1 MREADEAVVFSLSE
15 KLAHTVVGDLDRDVR
30 ACGVVG
36 NELFGGGAIAED
48 FAAVVVEAKC
58 LYTAG
63 DRVLANVLDG
73 VMTRLHDEEI
83 AVFDNGIKLAG
94 LGNVAREY
102 EALALRLDKE
112 GVGVPAVGAVLF
124 HVAVMYRANADA
136 LVLEEQTV
144 GVKLVLDEVEEIFRI
159 IRNL

>member
-1 MREADEAVVFSLSE
+1 MDFSLSE
-15 KLAHTVVGDLDRDVR
+15 KLAHAVVGDLDRDVR
-30 ACGVVG
+30 ACRVVG
-36 NELFGGGAIAED
+36 NELFGSGAIAED
-48 FAAVVVEAKC
+48 FAAVVVEAKR

-73 VMTRLHDEEI
+73 MMTRLHDEEI

-102 EALALRLDKE
+102 EALALCLDKE

-124 HVAVMYRANADA
+124 HMAVMYRADADA